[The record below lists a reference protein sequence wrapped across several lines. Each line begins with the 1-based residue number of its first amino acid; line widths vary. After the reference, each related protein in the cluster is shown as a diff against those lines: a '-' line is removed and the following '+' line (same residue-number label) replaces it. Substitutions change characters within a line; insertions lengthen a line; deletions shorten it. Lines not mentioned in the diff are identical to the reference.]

1 MSLYL
6 TRAYLNKTAP
16 VSAINSLL
24 NPDDPNRKLDAH
36 HKLIWTLFPGKDKSR
51 DFLWR
56 SEKSNC
62 FYILSQ
68 RIPKNSGLF
77 DSIGFST
84 KEFTPNLNV
93 GDKLK
98 FILRANATK
107 DKPRS
112 LGEGIPQKSK
122 RVDLVMDKLFR
133 FPGQGSLVECE
144 QSERANKRF
153 EIASDVTQ
161 DWILRKGKTSGFTPV
176 SESIICN
183 DYSVRQFTR
192 GKQNKV
198 TLGILDISGMIT
210 ISDPKLFLESLGKGF
225 GRAKAYGCGLMLIR
239 RA

>member
-1 MSLYL
+1 MNLYL

-24 NPDDPNRKLDAH
+24 NPEDPNRKLDAH
-36 HKLIWTLFPGKDKSR
+36 HKLIWTLFPGKDKPR

-62 FYILSQ
+62 FYILSH
-68 RIPKNSGLF
+68 RIPKNTGLF

-93 GDKLK
+93 GDTLK

-107 DKPRS
+107 DKPQS
-112 LGEGIPQKSK
+112 LGDGTSKKSQ
-122 RVDLVMDKLFR
+122 RVDLVMDKLIR
-133 FPGQGSLVECE
+133 IPGQNSLVDGEK
-144 QSERANKRF
+144 SERANKRF
-153 EIASDVTQ
+153 EIAKDVAE
-161 DWILRKGKTSGFTPV
+161 DWITRKGKISGFSPV

-198 TLGILDISGMIT
+198 TFGILDISGIIT
-210 ISDPKLFLESLGKGF
+210 ISNPKLFLESLGKGF

>member
-24 NPDDPNRKLDAH
+24 NPEDPNRKLDAH
-36 HKLIWTLFPGKDKSR
+36 HKLIWTLFPGKDNSR

-84 KEFTPNLNV
+84 KEFTPNLNG
-93 GDKLK
+93 GDKLN

-107 DKPRS
+107 DKPQS
-112 LGEGIPQKSK
+112 LGDGTSKKSQ
-122 RVDLVMDKLFR
+122 RVDLVMDKLFQT
-133 FPGQGSLVECE
+133 PGQKSLVEGGK
-144 QSERANKRF
+144 SGRSNMRF
-153 EIASDVTQ
+153 EIAKDVAE
-161 DWILRKGKTSGFTPV
+161 DWISRKGKISGFSPV

-192 GKQNKV
+192 GKQNKI
-198 TLGILDISGMIT
+198 TFGILEISGIIT